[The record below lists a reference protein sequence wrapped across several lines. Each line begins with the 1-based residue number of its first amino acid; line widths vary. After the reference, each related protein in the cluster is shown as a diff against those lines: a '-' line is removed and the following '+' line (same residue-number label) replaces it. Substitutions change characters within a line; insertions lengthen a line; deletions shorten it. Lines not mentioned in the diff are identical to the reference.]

1 MDVSYGCDEM
11 AANVRKDI
19 SDLIVNTDTMA
30 NLLGYTRQR
39 INQLAKEGILEKKAP
54 GRFYL
59 MLNVQRYIDFL
70 KAGQHE
76 EEEESQAAYWEEKAL
91 HEKAK
96 REMAELKLA
105 KLKNRLHDA
114 DDVEMVM
121 TNMLATFRSRILGI
135 PQKIAPQILG
145 MENLAEINEMINQE
159 LELALA
165 ELSEYNPEMF
175 AGGEEIEE
183 EDDQVI
189 PENTEDGCTPTEADN

>member
-1 MDVSYGCDEM
+1 M

-19 SDLIVNTDTMA
+19 SDLIVNTDALA

-59 MLNVQRYIDFL
+59 MLNVQKYIDFL

-91 HEKAK
+91 HERAK

-114 DDVEMVM
+114 DDIEQIMG
-121 TNMLATFRSRILGI
+121 NMLVTFRNRILGI
-135 PQKIAPQILG
+135 PQKAAPKIIG
-145 MENLAEINEMINQE
+145 MENLAEINETINTE
-159 LELALA
+159 LLEALI
-165 ELSEYNPEMF
+165 ELSEYDPEMF
-175 AGGEEIEE
+175 AGGEDIEE
-183 EDDQVI
+183 EDDQVNQEDI
-189 PENTEDGCTPTEADN
+189 ESGSSTTESDSQ